1 MTGPEHYRE
10 AERLLSHAD
19 EERGYSD
26 ATYGLM
32 YTRAQVHATLAVA
45 AFLAPRIET
54 WMAEPDLEI
63 VAEFV
68 KRARGAES

>member
-1 MTGPEHYRE
+1 MTGEEHYGE
-10 AERLLSHAD
+10 AERLLAHAD

-32 YTRAQVHATLAVA
+32 YTRAQVHATLALA
-45 AFLAPRIET
+45 AFSRVET
-54 WMAEPDLEI
+54 WMAEPDPEI

-68 KRARGAES
+68 KRARGES